1 MKKKLLVI
9 LVLVMMSTGLYAQQA
24 GQSTLGFRL
33 GIARGMASGLDNN
46 ESNISTLNPV
56 VYYAYT
62 FMNNVSLQ
70 MELNVGVR
78 AGIDIEWVQHW
89 WWGTTSRTEEWRY
102 TSIDIPVLLRYNFFH
117 GLLGFMAGP
126 HISIPVGY
134 DYVAGDSPSMTFG
147 VTAALQGLFP
157 LGGVRFVGDLRFIT
171 DFNNIVSGLRRQA
184 LAVTAGLEWSF

>member
-1 MKKKLLVI
+1 MKKLIVI

-24 GQSTLGFRL
+24 GQSTLGFRI
-33 GIARGMASGLDNN
+33 GIARGMVSGLSGN
-46 ESNISTLNPV
+46 ESNVSTLNPV

-62 FMNNVSLQ
+62 FMDNFSLQ
-70 MELNVGVR
+70 LEISTAVR
-78 AGIDIEWVQHW
+78 AGIDYEW
-89 WWGTTSRTEEWRY
+89 WWGTGEWRY

-134 DYVAGDSPSMTFG
+134 DYINGGDSPSMTFG

-171 DFNNIVSGLRRQA
+171 DFNNIVSDLRRQA
-184 LAVTAGLEWSF
+184 LAVTAGFEFSF